1 MLTVREGGFGWYVT
15 QFIPAA
21 AFPKS
26 FFPSDVNAVSALN
39 QREFMVG
46 TNSSGAFVL
55 DYKGRIIQQLGRKE
69 GLQNN
74 NILCA
79 LIDRDG
85 NLWTGLN
92 NGISFIAYN
101 AAVKYIHP
109 NVENELSGFGSRILD
124 GRLYLGSSDGA
135 YVVNLTPP
143 GRI

>member
-1 MLTVREGGFGWYVT
+1 GADSILMLTVREGGYWLVRDSIHT
-15 QFIPAA
+15 AT

-39 QREFMVG
+39 QQEFMVG

-92 NGISFIAYN
+92 NGI
-101 AAVKYIHP
+101 
-109 NVENELSGFGSRILD
+109 
-124 GRLYLGSSDGA
+124 
-135 YVVNLTPP
+135 
-143 GRI
+143 